1 MAKRKAV
8 QPKTGN
14 SNSPVTTTD
23 RNFEI
28 PHLLKTEPIYVEHD
42 ITPAIYDGPVL
53 KVQTIPGIE
62 ENDILFKCDGCGK
75 PGSYLLQSG
84 YRLVKT
90 AMLVEVGTQ
99 TGSDEIV
106 MEPVKMEVTD
116 PFYYDSVPTSSDA
129 VPLFGEF
136 WEHLYYMIRLL
147 VKMLYYFLE
156 HEAEGRV
163 F

>member
-1 MAKRKAV
+1 MAKRKAG

-14 SNSPVTTTD
+14 SKSPVTATD

-28 PHLLKTEPIYVEHD
+28 PHLLKTEPIYVEYD
-42 ITPAIYDGPVL
+42 ITPAIYDEPVL
-53 KVQTIPGIE
+53 KVQTLPGIE
-62 ENDILFKCDGCGK
+62 ENDIMFKCDGCGK

-99 TGSDEIV
+99 TGSDEITID
-106 MEPVKMEVTD
+106 PVKMEVTD
-116 PFYYDSVPTSSDA
+116 PFYYDSVPSTSAA

-136 WEHLYYMIRLL
+136 
-147 VKMLYYFLE
+147 YF
-156 HEAEGRV
+156 
-163 F
+163 

>member
-1 MAKRKAV
+1 MAKRKAGR
-8 QPKTGN
+8 PKTGN
-14 SNSPVTTTD
+14 SKNPFTATD

-28 PHLLKTEPIYVEHD
+28 PHLLKTEPNYVERD

-53 KVQTIPGIE
+53 KVQTLPRIE

-75 PGSYLLQSG
+75 PGSYILQSG

-99 TGSDEIV
+99 TGSDEITIN
-106 MEPVKMEVTD
+106 PVKMETTD
-116 PFYYDSVPTSSDA
+116 SFYYDSVPSTSAA

-136 WEHLYYMIRLL
+136 
-147 VKMLYYFLE
+147 
-156 HEAEGRV
+156 
-163 F
+163 